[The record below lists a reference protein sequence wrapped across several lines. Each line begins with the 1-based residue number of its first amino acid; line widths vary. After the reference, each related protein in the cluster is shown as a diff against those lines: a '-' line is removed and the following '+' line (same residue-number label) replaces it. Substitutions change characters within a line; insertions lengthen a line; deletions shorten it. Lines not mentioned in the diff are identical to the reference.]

1 MKKTHALSAAALAAA
16 AILTAG
22 PAVAAPSTPSA
33 TSTAS
38 PTQTSS
44 TPPATSSDPGP
55 SGNGAR
61 SASSAAAATPEL
73 TVSPEKVS
81 AKDFINKDKGV
92 TVKGTNFGPGDAAVK
107 ITAPGKVQVKRD
119 TVEVGSD
126 GKFSY
131 DVYGLNPKNPEA
143 YVGKYTVSVTPPAS
157 EAGDAQNPLSTTFEV
172 VSSTSTPKPT
182 KTAEKKPALT
192 ISPRKVTPAS
202 FVKKNKGVNLTVVNC
217 DANENV
223 KFTVKPSKSK
233 VTPLTR
239 SQKANSKGISS
250 WNVFGTSASNPSV
263 YTGSYD
269 VTATCNGTTVKGK
282 FVVAAAAKSGGSSDK
297 GGSSDNT
304 SAPSSNSDLP
314 RTGME
319 MGGLGLGALL
329 LVVGGATV
337 VMTRRRSTK

>member
-22 PAVAAPSTPSA
+22 PAVAATQSPTA

-38 PTQTSS
+38 PTETSS
-44 TPPATSSDPGP
+44 TTPAKTNP
-55 SGNGAR
+55 SGKPSVGQG
-61 SASSAAAATPEL
+61 STAAAAAAKL
-73 TVSPEKVS
+73 TVSPKKIS

-92 TVKGTNFGPGDAAVK
+92 VFSGTGFPA
-107 ITAPGKVQVKRD
+107 GKAS
-119 TVEVGSD
+119 VEVTGPKTV
-126 GKFSY
+126 GKFSKPY
-131 DVYGLNPKNPEA
+131 TVKKDGNLGQVNIYGTSSNAKA
-143 YVGKYTVSVTPPAS
+143 YIGKYSYKVTSAKPEGNGKAVTFTGS
-157 EAGDAQNPLSTTFEV
+157 FEV

-192 ISPRKVTPAS
+192 VSPKKVTPAN
-202 FVKKNKGVNLTVVNC
+202 FVKRNKGVGLVLANC
-217 DANENV
+217 KANENV